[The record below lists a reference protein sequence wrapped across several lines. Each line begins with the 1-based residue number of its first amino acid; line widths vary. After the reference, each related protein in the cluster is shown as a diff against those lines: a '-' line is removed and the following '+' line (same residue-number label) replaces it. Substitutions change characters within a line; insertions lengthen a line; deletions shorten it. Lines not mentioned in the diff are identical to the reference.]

1 MASER
6 IQCLISLRPFKGID
20 TLSAGIDVQPG
31 RARQGIAADPYRL
44 PLALVSARGRVQL
57 AEMTTGGVGAV
68 VKNIAAYTSGPT
80 DQEIIGTT
88 ELAGVFNRFMF
99 DPLAN
104 TQTPLNFGGTVDTT
118 FFSQAVQFGNVI
130 YDNAGHQYSSAN
142 PGNTFL
148 WHYPAPDP
156 TAQAYSVTPVAGT
169 LPGGPL
175 GNPATYFY
183 AFTQTVTSFPVATGF
198 SQETSPTG
206 PTPTGNPLSVYSVT
220 SSGATGALITGVFAG
235 SMPDG
240 ATYVTNVYRQSTL
253 SGIWFLRTT
262 LTTNAPFTDNAD
274 DSTIAG
280 NAILD
285 YNRDIPPV
293 TPTNLGAI
301 FRHQERMWAFL
312 IIDDDATANQPQSQ
326 LWFTNAARPWEW
338 NNLPIQDGGN
348 VMLVGN
354 SDTPSNNTD
363 YTAQYGDWPVRGVSL
378 SSVAILFKSKS
389 MHAVYGTDQTNFV
402 AQPIFNK
409 GSRSPNSIV
418 VAPTD
423 TGTACFFLASDRT
436 VNLTDGQSLVYLSE
450 CIRATLEAL
459 TDADVTGAVGFY
471 SHHTYWLSFPV
482 LGKTFGYNTS
492 AGEWI
497 GPLPYTAFPNAVS
510 TLSNPVI
517 FGSPTSD
524 TGEVLA
530 ARPGTNFIDQWF
542 AGGDLDLG
550 AAQLVQWTGS
560 QRSGASPG
568 PVDDQQLG
576 AQKTF
581 CFLLIN
587 APVQPGLMAAVT
599 LTVDG
604 NSESKVFNLGN
615 GYTTHIIDV
624 DADRMCGFLGSLE
637 VSFSTGA
644 STAPAQVWAVE
655 AYGVTRLNL
664 LPQADDV

>member
-6 IQCLISLRPFKGID
+6 IACLLALRPFKGID
-20 TLSAGIDVQPG
+20 TTSAGLDVQPG
-31 RARQGIAADPYRL
+31 RAVSGVSADPYRL
-44 PLALVSARGRVQL
+44 PLALVAARGRVQL

-68 VKNIAAYTSGPT
+68 VQNIAAYTSAPN
-80 DQEIIGTT
+80 DQQIIGTT
-88 ELAGVFNRFMF
+88 KLAGVYDRFMF

-104 TQTPLNFGGTVDTT
+104 TQTPLDFGSLIDTT

-142 PGNTFL
+142 PDNTFL

-156 TAQAYSVTPVAGT
+156 TAQSYSVTPTAGT
-169 LPGGPL
+169 LPGAPTV
-175 GNPATYFY
+175 PAVYYY
-183 AFTQTVTSFPVATGF
+183 AFTQVVTSAPNPAGF

-206 PTPTGNPLSVYSVT
+206 PTATGNPLSVYSVT
-220 SSGATGALITGVFAG
+220 SSGATGALIAG
-235 SMPDG
+235 TFSGTMPDG
-240 ATYVTNVYRQSTL
+240 ATYVTNVYRQSSL
-253 SGIWFLRTT
+253 NGIWFLRTT
-262 LTTNAPFTDNAD
+262 LTTNAPFTDNAA

-293 TPTNLGAI
+293 TPSNLGAI

-312 IIDDDATANQPQSQ
+312 IVDDAATANQPQSQ
-326 LWFTNAARPWEW
+326 LWFTNAARPWEF

-354 SDTPSNNTD
+354 SDTPSNNTN

-389 MHAVYGTDQTNFV
+389 MHIVYGTDQTNFV
-402 AQPIFNK
+402 AQPFFNK

-423 TGTACFFLASDRT
+423 SGTACFFLASDRT
-436 VNLTDGQSLVYLSE
+436 INLTDGQSLVYLSE
-450 CIRATLEAL
+450 CIRGTMEAL
-459 TDADVTGAVGFY
+459 TDADITGAVGFY
-471 SHHTYWLSFPV
+471 SHHTYWISFPV
-482 LGKTFGYNTS
+482 LGQTFGYNTS
-492 AGEWI
+492 AGEWV
-497 GPLPYTAFPNAVS
+497 GPLPYAAFPNAVS
-510 TLSNPVI
+510 TVSNPVI
-517 FGSPTSD
+517 FGSSTAD

-542 AGGDLDLG
+542 AGGDLDL
-550 AAQLVQWTGS
+550 ANPQTVSWSSAL
-560 QRSGASPG
+560 RSGSNPG
-568 PVDDQQLG
+568 PADEQRMGTQMSF
-576 AQKTF
+576 THI
-581 CFLLIN
+581 LIN
-587 APVQPGLMAAVT
+587 APTQAGLMATVT

-604 NSESKVFNLGN
+604 NSDSKVFNLGN
-615 GYTTHIIDV
+615 GFTTHVIDV
-624 DADRMCGFLGSLE
+624 DADRMCGWLASLS
-637 VSFSTGA
+637 VTFDTGI

-655 AYGVTRLNL
+655 AYGVARLNL
-664 LPQADDV
+664 VPIDTDV

>member
-6 IQCLISLRPFKGID
+6 LQCLVALRPFKGID
-20 TLSAGIDVQPG
+20 TLSAGIDVAEG
-31 RARQGIAADPYRL
+31 RARSGVAADPYRL
-44 PLALVSARGRVQL
+44 PLALVAARGRVQL

-68 VKNIAAYTSGPT
+68 VQNIAAYTSGPN

-88 ELAGVFNRFMF
+88 KLAGVFSRFMY

-104 TQTPLNFGGTVDTT
+104 TQTPLDFGATIDTT

-142 PGNTFL
+142 PLNTFL
-148 WHYPAPDP
+148 WQYPAPDP
-156 TAQAYSVTPVAGT
+156 TAQSYSVTTVAGT
-169 LPGGPL
+169 LPAGPT
-175 GNPATYFY
+175 GTATYFY
-183 AFTQTVTSFPVATGF
+183 AFTQQVSSAPNPAGF
-198 SQETSPTG
+198 NQETSPTG
-206 PTPTGNPLSVYSVT
+206 PTATGNPLSVYSVT
-220 SSGATGALITGVFAG
+220 STGSQGALISGVFAG
-235 SMPDG
+235 TMPDG

-253 SGIWFLRTT
+253 SGIWYLLVT
-262 LTTNAPFTDNAD
+262 LTTNAPYTDNAP

-285 YNRDIPPV
+285 YNRDQPPV
-293 TPTNLGAI
+293 SPTNLGAI
-301 FRHQERMWAFL
+301 FRHQERTWCFL
-312 IIDDDATANQPQSQ
+312 IVDDAATANQPQSQ
-326 LWFTNAARPWEW
+326 LWFSNAARPWEF

-354 SDTPSNNTD
+354 SDTPSNNTN

-436 VNLTDGQSLVYLSE
+436 INLTDGQSLVYLSE
-450 CIRATLEAL
+450 TIRATLEGL
-459 TDADVTGAVGFY
+459 TDADITGAVGFY
-471 SHHTYWLSFPV
+471 SHHTYWVSFPV
-482 LGKTFGYNTS
+482 LGQTFGYNTS
-492 AGEWI
+492 SGEWV
-497 GPLPYTAFPNAVS
+497 GPLPYAAFPNAVS
-510 TLSNPVI
+510 TISNPVI
-517 FGSPTSD
+517 FGSSTSD
-524 TGEVLA
+524 VGEVLA

-550 AAQLVQWTGS
+550 TAQSVTWTGA
-560 QRSGASPG
+560 QRGGQTPG
-568 PVDDQQLG
+568 PANDQAMGMQMSF
-576 AQKTF
+576 THI
-581 CFLLIN
+581 LIT
-587 APVQPGLMAAVT
+587 APIQPGLFATVT

-604 NSESKVFNLGN
+604 NSDSKVFNLGN
-615 GYTTHIIDV
+615 GFTTHVIDV
-624 DADRMCGFLGSLE
+624 DADRMCGWLASLS
-637 VSFSTGA
+637 VTFNTGA

-655 AYGVTRLNL
+655 AYGAMRLNL
-664 LPQADDV
+664 VPIDTDV